1 MNGADAPRWAVTGAG
16 GFVAQHLLPR
26 LLRRGPVLAL
36 CRPGGRRPR
45 PVPAAPHPLRV
56 VEVELR
62 DEVGLRR
69 ALAGEALTG
78 LVHLGAAASG
88 QGEGRSIDEI
98 NVDGAIFAANALWA
112 SAGSAARG
120 GSAGNPK
127 SPGRPAFVQ
136 LSTGYVYG
144 ETPGP
149 ADEDHPLQPIG
160 AYARSKAEAEQALRA
175 AAAGRP
181 LLCLRAFNHAG
192 PGQGPGYAL
201 PDWAAALASGAPTL
215 HTGWLGALR
224 DISDVGALAAAVDQL
239 CATPA
244 GWPPALN
251 LCRGASISMG
261 EALRDLVA
269 LSGRTGEISVIEG
282 DLGRGGLRQSRGS
295 RALADRLGLPQ
306 SPPLAHTLRA
316 LLDEAQR
323 ASDGVHGS

>member
-1 MNGADAPRWAVTGAG
+1 MTQLDPPTWALSGAG
-16 GFVAQHLLPR
+16 GFVAHHLLPR
-26 LLRRGPVLAL
+26 LLQRGPVLAL
-36 CRPGGRRPR
+36 VRPGGRRPR
-45 PVPAAPHPLRV
+45 VSAGGPHPLRV

-62 DEVGLRR
+62 DAAGLRR
-69 ALAGEALTG
+69 ALSAPGLAG

-88 QGEGRSIDEI
+88 QGEGQAIHEI
-98 NVDGAIFAANALWA
+98 NVDGAVFAAEALWA
-112 SAGSAARG
+112 AA
-120 GSAGNPK
+120 
-127 SPGRPAFVQ
+127 PGAAFLQ

-144 ETPGP
+144 ETPTP

-160 AYARSKAEAEQALRA
+160 AYARSKAEAERALRA

-201 PDWAAALASGAPTL
+201 PDWAAAVASGAPTL

-239 CATPA
+239 CAAPA

-261 EALRDLVA
+261 EALRALVD
-269 LSGRTGEISVIEG
+269 LSGRAGEISVIEG
-282 DLGRGGLRQSRGS
+282 DLGRGGLQQSRGS

-316 LLDEAQR
+316 LLAEAQR
-323 ASDGVHGS
+323 AAAGGPR

>member
-16 GFVAQHLLPR
+16 GFVAQHVIPR
-26 LLRRGPVLAL
+26 LLARGPVLAL

-56 VEVELR
+56 VEVDLR

-78 LVHLGAAASG
+78 LLHLGAAASG
-88 QGEGRSIDEI
+88 QGEGPSIDEI
-98 NVDGAIFAANALWA
+98 NVNGAIFAANALWA
-112 SAGSAARG
+112 NPGGAGSL
-120 GSAGNPK
+120 GS
-127 SPGRPAFVQ
+127 PAFVQ

-144 ETPGP
+144 ETPTP

-160 AYARSKAEAEQALRA
+160 AYARSKAEAERALRA

-201 PDWAAALASGAPTL
+201 PDWAAAVASGAPTL

-224 DISDVGALAAAVDQL
+224 DISDVGALAAAVDRL
-239 CATPA
+239 CAAPV

-261 EALRDLVA
+261 EALRALVDLG
-269 LSGRTGEISVIEG
+269 GRSGEISVVEG
-282 DLGRGGLRQSRGS
+282 DLGRGGLQQSRGS
-295 RALADRLGLPQ
+295 RALADRLGLPPG
-306 SPPLAHTLRA
+306 PPLERTLRA
-316 LLDEAQR
+316 LLDEARQAAR
-323 ASDGVHGS
+323 GEQPG

>member
-16 GFVAQHLLPR
+16 GFVAQHVIPR
-26 LLRRGPVLAL
+26 LLARGPVLAL

-112 SAGSAARG
+112 STATKRG
-120 GSAGNPK
+120 A
-127 SPGRPAFVQ
+127 AFVQ

-144 ETPGP
+144 ETPAP

-160 AYARSKAEAEQALRA
+160 AYARSKAEAERALRA

-224 DISDVGALAAAVDQL
+224 DISDVEALAAAVDQL
-239 CATPA
+239 CAAPE

-261 EALRDLVA
+261 DALGALVD
-269 LSGRTGEISVIEG
+269 LSGRSGEISVIEG
-282 DLGRGGLRQSRGS
+282 DLGRGGLQQSRGS

-306 SPPLAHTLRA
+306 SPPFAHTLRA
-316 LLDEAQR
+316 LLDEARR
-323 ASDGVHGS
+323 AADGLHRP